1 MCQCTYIHVCGYRLK
16 HPDVFSLIQ
25 TRNLWH
31 ALLNNL
37 MNLLELDVEVCVCD
51 NCLACVDGI
60 STLMA
65 DVHTC
70 IITVLCFVVV

>member
-1 MCQCTYIHVCGYRLK
+1 MCQCTCIQECGYRLK

-51 NCLACVDGI
+51 NCLACIDGI
-60 STLMA
+60 SKLMA

-70 IITVLCFVVV
+70 IINALCFVVI